1 MSSIINTNIASLNA
15 QRNLSASQSGLTTA
29 LQRLS
34 SGLRINSA
42 KDDAAGL
49 AISQRMTS
57 QINGLDQAAR
67 NANDGISLSQT
78 AEGSLSAITDN
89 LQRIRTLS
97 LQAAN
102 STNSSSDRAA
112 LNAEVQSS
120 LAEIGRVASTSQFNG
135 LNLLDG
141 TFTASQFQV
150 GANANQTIN
159 VTIGGASLSQ
169 LGAYQYNNSAAPVS
183 GTALVSGDLTINGVN
198 VGASTTGGANDIVN
212 SINSVTNQTGVTASA
227 TSSIVAA
234 NTPTNK
240 ESLLSGD
247 LVINGTNIGAVSG
260 SYDLVAQG
268 NNVANAINL
277 KTATTGVTATVNG
290 TTGQLT
296 LASSTGKTIAITS
309 SNGTAG
315 ASRVENATGLEL
327 SASTATATASLTITA
342 TAANSA
348 TTITSN
354 TSLNGK
360 TFSVGSG
367 ANLQTYTINDLNVAA
382 GNANGTSDGAGGHYI
397 SWDSTSGTA
406 QADLDAAIKSTVEAN
421 NTSVTVSSAG
431 TGVTFTSQ
439 AKGILLQAD
448 TTVTNTSGSPFTA
461 NVATAGTGI
470 TEGNTFVIDGTTYTF
485 ANSATAS
492 TVGSATTGTIGMRV
506 ASQNAIAS
514 NIAAAVTTA
523 HGLATPTSGVSASAS
538 TNAVTF
544 STTLKGT
551 AGNTQVLATGSA
563 GAVAAAVVTATD
575 GAYTA
580 STTYGTISLN
590 SSSNFSIAGNNSA
603 K

>member
-523 HGLATPTSGVSASAS
+523 HG
-538 TNAVTF
+538 
-544 STTLKGT
+544 
-551 AGNTQVLATGSA
+551 
-563 GAVAAAVVTATD
+563 
-575 GAYTA
+575 
-580 STTYGTISLN
+580 
-590 SSSNFSIAGNNSA
+590 
-603 K
+603 